1 MKVYQGDV
9 GTVDSFIKSE
19 VNGKRMDEGQAAK
32 DSNVSEANR
41 EPSNHDESRA
51 GKVKKRLTVQL
62 MQ

>member
-1 MKVYQGDV
+1 
-9 GTVDSFIKSE
+9 
-19 VNGKRMDEGQAAK
+19 MDEGQAAK

-62 MQ
+62 MQSINHATSEY